1 MNEHSGEA
9 ECDGNPRRR
18 LEIAAGETN
27 QCPNWLSSC
36 LPSLSRRKTFSARS
50 ERVDAIRQDS
60 NELNRERAVSRL
72 DDFTSKA
79 GATLRSA
86 RGGVPASSGAP
97 AVTAD
102 RREANERRCGGGER
116 SPSCGWRGVVR
127 EMSAEGG
134 SAHE

>member
-9 ECDGNPRRR
+9 EWDGNPRRR
-18 LEIAAGETN
+18 LKVAAGETN
-27 QCPNWLSSC
+27 QCQVVVVVLT
-36 LPSLSRRKTFSARS
+36 SLSRRKTFSARS

-72 DDFTSKA
+72 SDFTSET
-79 GATLRSA
+79 GETLRCVRS
-86 RGGVPASSGAP
+86 GGPGPNASP
-97 AVTAD
+97 VVTAD
-102 RREANERRCGGGER
+102 RRAANERRCGGGER

>member
-9 ECDGNPRRR
+9 ECDGNPRQR
-18 LEIAAGETN
+18 LKVAAGETN
-27 QCPNWLSSC
+27 QCQMVVVVLT
-36 LPSLSRRKTFSARS
+36 SLSRRKTFSARS

-60 NELNRERAVSRL
+60 GELNRERAVSRL
-72 DDFTSKA
+72 SDFTSKA

-127 EMSAEGG
+127 EMSAEEG

>member
-9 ECDGNPRRR
+9 ECDGNPRQR
-18 LEIAAGETN
+18 LKVAAGETN
-27 QCPNWLSSC
+27 QCQMVVVVLT
-36 LPSLSRRKTFSARS
+36 SLSRRKTFSARS

-60 NELNRERAVSRL
+60 GELNRERAVSRL
-72 DDFTSKA
+72 SDFTSET
-79 GATLRSA
+79 GETLRCVRS
-86 RGGVPASSGAP
+86 GGPGPNASP
-97 AVTAD
+97 VVTAD

-127 EMSAEGG
+127 EMSVEEG

>member
-9 ECDGNPRRR
+9 ECDGNPRQR
-18 LEIAAGETN
+18 LKVAAGETN
-27 QCPNWLSSC
+27 QCQMVVVVLT
-36 LPSLSRRKTFSARS
+36 SLSRRKTFSARS

-72 DDFTSKA
+72 SDFTSET
-79 GATLRSA
+79 GETLRCVRS
-86 RGGVPASSGAP
+86 GGPGPNASP
-97 AVTAD
+97 VVTAD

-127 EMSAEGG
+127 EMGAEGG